1 MVVVAV
7 TSPDTDLLRNALTE
21 VEAILPIGP
30 WEEVSAHGEVQTS
43 SWTVRGF
50 LLAAIRR
57 PTLTISVF
65 VLILVM
71 LWAIVPGLFT
81 SYNPLNG
88 APSQALSP
96 PSAAHWFGTDY
107 IGRDLLSRIIYGTR
121 ISLEASLLAVGTALV
136 IGTFLGLVSGFFGG
150 VIDDI
155 VMRFVDVVLAVPA
168 LLLSLVFITAL
179 GYGTIEVA
187 VAVGLA
193 SFAAFARVMRAEV
206 LRSKSATYVEAARVV
221 GAKRARVAFR
231 HVLPNS
237 VQSVLALSA
246 LEFGTSILAIAAL
259 SFLGFGAA
267 PPAPEWG
274 SLVAEGRDYMDSS
287 WWLIFFPGVVVAIVV
302 LAVNRCARA
311 IRI

>member
-1 MVVVAV
+1 VVSV
-7 TSPDTDLLRNALTE
+7 TSAEGGLLRDAPPE
-21 VEAILPIGP
+21 VGAILPIGTP
-30 WEEVSAHGEVQTS
+30 WEDGAFHGEVQTS
-43 SWTVRGF
+43 RRTVRGF
-50 LLAAIRR
+50 LLAAVRR
-57 PTLTISVF
+57 PTLTLSVL
-65 VLILVM
+65 VLIVVV

-88 APSQALSP
+88 TPSQALAP

-107 IGRDLLSRIIYGTR
+107 IGRDLFSRVIYGTR
-121 ISLEASLLAVGTALV
+121 LSLEASLLAVGTALV
-136 IGTFLGLVSGFFGG
+136 IGTFFGLVSGFAGG
-150 VIDDI
+150 VVDDI
-155 VMRFVDVVLAVPA
+155 VMRIVDVVLAIPA

-206 LRSKSATYVEAARVV
+206 LRSKSATYVEAARVI
-221 GAKRARVAFR
+221 GAKRPRIAFR
-231 HVLPNS
+231 HILPNS
-237 VQSVLALSA
+237 VQSVIALAA

-274 SLVAEGRDYMDSS
+274 SLVADGRNYMDQA
-287 WWLIFFPGVVVAIVV
+287 WWLIFFPGVVVAVTV

-311 IRI
+311 IKV